1 MGTTKS
7 KIKSKEYA
15 EIKWILFSAFL
26 ITIFINPK
34 FTDPFNAPKMHLLI
48 LCSIVLVTYLFF
60 AGFFNF
66 KEISRSAFTVLI
78 LIFLFILIAQVI
90 FTDMFYTALFGES
103 LRQLGVLTYFGFTLY
118 MAATYKYFKHESKRF
133 LNIWIL
139 TLGQFYVVYGILQF
153 TGNDP
158 FNWVNQYNPII
169 GTLGNPNY
177 SAALMAILATLSFSF
192 IFDKEISKFFRSVS
206 VVNSI
211 LLFVVINLTNARQGL
226 LSVSAGIFIYA
237 VIRVYKLNKIIGI
250 TGILTFILGTGFV
263 VAGILQSG
271 PLEKFLYKPSV
282 TLRGYY
288 WNAGIEMFKGN
299 VLTGVGID
307 RYGANFKKYIDPNF
321 PLNYG
326 YELMSNNAHN
336 VPIQFFATGGLFLG
350 TCYLLIMLS
359 ILFYA
364 VIGFRKLNGAQF
376 NLLAGI
382 FAAWVSFQL
391 QSFVSIDNIGLTIW
405 GWILGGAIVALA
417 KPHVYQNASVG
428 IGKNLQ
434 HLQKKTISTLRP
446 VVTGILL
453 IIGMILVAKLTQA
466 ESIMFKNR
474 TNMNQINNGAQSTL
488 QEDLN
493 FILMDP
499 FAQPYY
505 KIEAADAFYMLRMND
520 QAIKGAEHVVKLDPV
535 NPIYMGTL
543 ATMYETMGQYT
554 NAINLRVK
562 LISFDPYNA
571 KNYLQLLKLYKQVGD
586 LENAIKMRE
595 KIITLAPNSETANLA
610 KSEVL

>member
-1 MGTTKS
+1 MP
-7 KIKSKEYA
+7 
-15 EIKWILFSAFL
+15 L
-26 ITIFINPK
+26 
-34 FTDPFNAPKMHLLI
+34 PFNLKTAPV
-48 LCSIVLVTYLFF
+48 C
-60 AGFFNF
+60 
-66 KEISRSAFTVLI
+66 
-78 LIFLFILIAQVI
+78 
-90 FTDMFYTALFGES
+90 
-103 LRQLGVLTYFGFTLY
+103 
-118 MAATYKYFKHESKRF
+118 
-133 LNIWIL
+133 
-139 TLGQFYVVYGILQF
+139 
-153 TGNDP
+153 
-158 FNWVNQYNPII
+158 
-169 GTLGNPNY
+169 
-177 SAALMAILATLSFSF
+177 
-192 IFDKEISKFFRSVS
+192 
-206 VVNSI
+206 
-211 LLFVVINLTNARQGL
+211 
-226 LSVSAGIFIYA
+226 VSAGIFIYA

-250 TGILTFILGTGFV
+250 TGILTFLLGTGFV

-336 VPIQFFATGGLFLG
+336 VPIQLFATGGLFLG
-350 TCYLLIMLS
+350 TSYLLIMLS

-405 GWILGGAIVALA
+405 GWILGGAIVTLA

-493 FILMDP
+493 FILMDS

>member
-1 MGTTKS
+1 MGTPKS

-15 EIKWILFSAFL
+15 EIKWILFSAVL

-48 LCSIVLVTYLFF
+48 LSSIVLMTNLFF
-60 AGFFNF
+60 EGFFKF
-66 KEISRSAFTVLI
+66 KESPRSIFTILI
-78 LIFLFILIAQVI
+78 LIFLLILIAQVI
-90 FTDMFYTALFGES
+90 FTDLLYTAVFGES
-103 LRQLGVLTYFGFTLY
+103 LRQLGVLSYIGFTLY
-118 MAATYKYFKHESKRF
+118 MAATYKYFKYESKKL
-133 LNIWIL
+133 LNISIL
-139 TLGQFYVVYGILQF
+139 MLGHFYVVYGILQF

-192 IFDKEISKFFRSVS
+192 IFDQEISKFLRLVS
-206 VVNSI
+206 ALNAT

-226 LSVSAGIFIYA
+226 LSVSAGILIYI
-237 VIRVYKLNKIIGI
+237 VIRSYKLNRKIGI
-250 TGILTFILGTGFV
+250 AGIASICLGTGFV
-263 VAGILQSG
+263 IAGILQSG

-288 WNAGIEMFKGN
+288 WNAGIEMFKDN
-299 VLTGVGID
+299 FLTGVGID

-336 VPIQFFATGGLFLG
+336 VPIQLFATGGLFLG
-350 TCYLLIMLS
+350 TSYLLIMLS
-359 ILFYA
+359 ILSYA

-405 GWILGGAIVALA
+405 GWILGGAVVALA
-417 KPHVYQNASVG
+417 KPSIHQNSSVNV
-428 IGKNLQ
+428 GKNLQ
-434 HLQKKTISTLRP
+434 IVQKKTNSTLRP
-446 VVTGILL
+446 VATGILL
-453 IIGMILVAKLTQA
+453 IIGVILVAKLTQA

-474 TNMNQINNGAQSTL
+474 TNMNQINNGTQSTL

-520 QAIKGAEHVVKLDPV
+520 QAINGAEHVVKLDPV

-554 NAINLRVK
+554 NAISLRVK

-586 LENAIKMRE
+586 LQSAIKMRD

>member
-1 MGTTKS
+1 MGTPKS

-15 EIKWILFSAFL
+15 EIKWILFSAVL
-26 ITIFINPK
+26 ITILINPK
-34 FTDPFNAPKMHLLI
+34 FADPFNAPKMHLLI
-48 LCSIVLVTYLFF
+48 LSSIVLVTYLFF

-118 MAATYKYFKHESKRF
+118 MAATYKYFKYESKRF
-133 LNIWIL
+133 LNIGIL
-139 TLGQFYVVYGILQF
+139 ILGQFYVVYGILQF

-192 IFDKEISKFFRSVS
+192 IFDQEISKLFRSVS

-250 TGILTFILGTGFV
+250 TGIVTFLLGTGFV

-326 YELMSNNAHN
+326 YALMSNNAHN
-336 VPIQFFATGGLFLG
+336 VPIQFFATGGLLLG
-350 TCYLLIMLS
+350 TCYLLIILS
-359 ILFYA
+359 ILYYA

-417 KPHVYQNASVG
+417 KPHVYQNASVS

-434 HLQKKTISTLRP
+434 HVQKKTISTLRP
-446 VVTGILL
+446 VATGIFL
-453 IIGMILVAKLTQA
+453 IIGMILVAKLTQT

-474 TNMNQINNGAQSTL
+474 TNMNQINNSKKL
-488 QEDLN
+488 KN
-493 FILMDP
+493 KKSIKS
-499 FAQPYY
+499 
-505 KIEAADAFYMLRMND
+505 KI
-520 QAIKGAEHVVKLDPV
+520 KL
-535 NPIYMGTL
+535 
-543 ATMYETMGQYT
+543 
-554 NAINLRVK
+554 
-562 LISFDPYNA
+562 
-571 KNYLQLLKLYKQVGD
+571 
-586 LENAIKMRE
+586 
-595 KIITLAPNSETANLA
+595 
-610 KSEVL
+610 

>member
-1 MGTTKS
+1 MGTPKS

-48 LCSIVLVTYLFF
+48 LSSIVLVTYLFF

-66 KEISRSAFTVLI
+66 KEISRNTFTVLI

-103 LRQLGVLTYFGFTLY
+103 LRQLGVLTYVGFTLY
-118 MAATYKYFKHESKRF
+118 MAATYKYFKYESKKF

-139 TLGQFYVVYGILQF
+139 ILGQFYAVYGILQF

-177 SAALMAILATLSFSF
+177 SAALMAILATLNFSF
-192 IFDKEISKFFRSVS
+192 IFDKEISKLFRSVS
-206 VVNSI
+206 VVNST

-250 TGILTFILGTGFV
+250 TGIVTFLLGTGFV

-359 ILFYA
+359 ILYYA

-434 HLQKKTISTLRP
+434 HVQKKTISTLRP
-446 VVTGILL
+446 VATGILL

-488 QEDLN
+488 QKDLN
-493 FILMDP
+493 FILMDS

-554 NAINLRVK
+554 NAISLRVK
-562 LISFDPYNA
+562 LIAFDPYNA

-586 LENAIKMRE
+586 LQSAIKMQD

-610 KSEVL
+610 KSEGL